1 MYFYV
6 YKRQLCIFLCCCRC
20 ILSVQCKWTR
30 GSGFLSLQLPMYLHL
45 YESCT
50 CCILFLAAGLSLK
63 QQLSF
68 TLTAGVC
75 TWSSSCLSLWQ
86 LMSVPEA
93 AAVFLSDSWCLS
105 LKQQLSLQ
113 EEIGWTAGEDLAHLT
128 RIVNMEER
136 TSLNNSHLLSL
147 AVVNMEE
154 YSNHLF
160 TPPLSCCWKYGGIFQ
175 SIIHT
180 SSRLLL

>member
-68 TLTAGVC
+68 SLAAVVYVPEAAAVSLSRTADVC
-75 TWSSSCLSLWQ
+75 PWSSSCLSLWQ
-86 LMSVPEA
+86 LVSVPEA
-93 AAVFLSDSWCLS
+93 AAVLLCDSWCLS
-105 LKQQLSLQ
+105 LKQQLSFSLTADVCPWSSSCPCRRKLDGRQ
-113 EEIGWTAGEDLAHLT
+113 EKI
-128 RIVNMEER
+128 
-136 TSLNNSHLLSL
+136 
-147 AVVNMEE
+147 
-154 YSNHLF
+154 
-160 TPPLSCCWKYGGIFQ
+160 
-175 SIIHT
+175 
-180 SSRLLL
+180 